1 MSTGK
6 KSLFPYLVVATGI
19 ACCIGPSALAFSC
32 AGIFYTPVSE
42 ALGVGRGVFTIYMT
56 ILCLAMTITL
66 PFAGKLLE
74 KKDVRVLLSAAVVLV
89 GGSMVAMSAFQQVWQ
104 FYIAGAFIGVG
115 EAFLLYLAVPTL
127 INRWFSKRVGFF
139 IGLCM
144 AFTGIGGV
152 IFNPI
157 GGALI
162 ASGPDG
168 WRMGYLVFGI
178 VALVIALPFT
188 LFCIR
193 SHPSDMGLQPVGYD
207 EAAQSSDVQP
217 VITGVS
223 SGVAMKA
230 AAFYLLALFAGIIN
244 LCTVIY
250 QFLPSY
256 ATSLGDRLP
265 EIAAISATLASAA
278 MLGQAVGKVALG
290 AINDRSVYGGMVVGL
305 GCGLAGLALMWLI
318 PGSVA
323 VMLAGGFLFGVFYAS
338 ATVQVPLMTRTVFGS
353 REYSNIYS
361 RISMVASLCAAFAAT
376 LWGFLIDATGFD
388 YVFILGIAAIV
399 VIFIAGVLALKSG
412 STLVHTAE

>member
-1 MSTGK
+1 MNTGK
-6 KSLFPYLVVATGI
+6 KSIFPYLVVATGI
-19 ACCIGPSALAFSC
+19 ACCVGPSALAFSC

-42 ALGVGRGVFTIYMT
+42 ALGVGKGVFAIYMT
-56 ILCLAMTITL
+56 ILCLAMTVTL
-66 PFAGKLLE
+66 PFAGKLME
-74 KKDVRVLLSAAVVLV
+74 TKDVRVLLSVAVVFV
-89 GGSMVAMSAFQQVWQ
+89 GGSLIAMSSFGEVWQ

-127 INRWFSKRVGFF
+127 INRWFKKRVGFF

-152 IFNPI
+152 IFNPV

-193 SHPSDMGLQPVGYD
+193 SFPSDKGLRPIGDEEAPVV
-207 EAAQSSDVQP
+207 A
-217 VITGVS
+217 
-223 SGVAMKA
+223 GVAPTLTGTSAVVAMRSM
-230 AAFYLLALFAGIIN
+230 AFYAMVVFAGLVN

-256 ATSLGDRLP
+256 ATSLGASFP
-265 EIAAISATLASAA
+265 EVAAIAATLASAA
-278 MLGQAVGKVALG
+278 MLGQAIGKVALG
-290 AINDRSVYGGMVVGL
+290 AINDRSVYGGLLVGL
-305 GCGLAGLALMWLI
+305 ASGIVGLALMWLV
-318 PGSVA
+318 PGSIPA
-323 VMLAGGFLFGVFYAS
+323 MLAGGFLFGIFYAS
-338 ATVQVPLMTRTVFGS
+338 ATVQVPLMTRTIFGT
-353 REYSNIYS
+353 REYSSIYS

-376 LWGFLIDATGFD
+376 IWGFLIDASGFT
-388 YVFILGIAAIV
+388 YVFIIGIAAIIV
-399 VIFIAGVLALKSG
+399 VAFSG
-412 STLVHTAE
+412 FLSLRTGAKLVQTSE